1 MREVSSPWL
10 FRSWQ
15 FIPYS
20 KGFVKLFE
28 LRPTHLNE
36 SNNQQRS
43 SLEGSFNPSP
53 SLLKSNLWKK
63 IHYVFISRYSNDPY
77 SLGSIVFFFFIV

>member
-28 LRPTHLNE
+28 LRPTRLNE

-53 SLLKSNLWKK
+53 SLLKIYGRKYIMYLFL
-63 IHYVFISRYSNDPY
+63 V
-77 SLGSIVFFFFIV
+77 IVMILIR

>member
-28 LRPTHLNE
+28 LRPTRLNE

-43 SLEGSFNPSP
+43 SLEGNFNRSP
-53 SLLKSNLWKK
+53 SLLKIYGRKY
-63 IHYVFISRYSNDPY
+63 IIYF
-77 SLGSIVFFFFIV
+77 SL